1 MIQDNFFSTFLV
13 FVAALSIFFDLVGFG
28 SDFGR
33 VLGRFGMVLG
43 WFGEGFWVDLRI
55 WGEGFQQRALCVFAC
70 LVAWVFGDVNKK
82 LQPRKREKRYS
93 VPAASRG
100 HNNKMLIYS
109 FSWLHFPCGCHF
121 LGHSIWPGGMREAIK
136 SAAPCRRA
144 KRNAKS
150 CTESCKLPAPIQSWC
165 RVRTEPCKTRRVLTL
180 LTSRRPRALRRRAH
194 NPVFFRPF
202 FRPAFRTPK
211 K

>member
-1 MIQDNFFSTFLV
+1 MFPLFLKVQFFINFK
-13 FVAALSIFFDLVGFG
+13 IFWNGFE
-28 SDFGR
+28 R
-33 VLGRFGMVLG
+33 VLGGFGMGLG
-43 WFGEGFWVDLRI
+43 RFEEGFGVDLRI

-121 LGHSIWPGGMREAIK
+121 LGHSIWPGGMREAI
-136 SAAPCRRA
+136 
-144 KRNAKS
+144 
-150 CTESCKLPAPIQSWC
+150 
-165 RVRTEPCKTRRVLTL
+165 
-180 LTSRRPRALRRRAH
+180 RRPTEGGAAC
-194 NPVFFRPF
+194 
-202 FRPAFRTPK
+202 
-211 K
+211 

>member
-1 MIQDNFFSTFLV
+1 M
-13 FVAALSIFFDLVGFG
+13 
-28 SDFGR
+28 
-33 VLGRFGMVLG
+33 
-43 WFGEGFWVDLRI
+43 RI

-121 LGHSIWPGGMREAIK
+121 LGHSIWPGGMREAIRRPTAGGAACWTPNQSLGQISIKPKMLSFKILGLDLRITPSLSLSPGPRTFRRADSK
-136 SAAPCRRA
+136 SA
-144 KRNAKS
+144 
-150 CTESCKLPAPIQSWC
+150 
-165 RVRTEPCKTRRVLTL
+165 
-180 LTSRRPRALRRRAH
+180 
-194 NPVFFRPF
+194 
-202 FRPAFRTPK
+202 
-211 K
+211 